1 MSKPRLLVVDDEEH
15 IRFALHRWFEAC
27 GFEVDLAED
36 GDIAV
41 GKCKSAN
48 YDVITMDL
56 VMPRMDGVAAISAIR
71 NFDPHVPILVFS
83 GYHEQA
89 AEAVETGATRTLAKP
104 LTLHELEREVRS
116 VMVDRRHPAK
126 D

>member
-27 GFEVDLAED
+27 GFDVDLAED
-36 GDIAV
+36 GDVAV
-41 GKCKSAN
+41 GKCQSTN

-56 VMPRMDGVAAISAIR
+56 VMPRMDGVEAISAIR
-71 NFDPHVPILVFS
+71 DLDPHVPILVFS
-83 GYHEQA
+83 GYHERVD
-89 AEAVETGATRTLAKP
+89 EAVQTGATRTLAKP

-116 VMVDRRHPAK
+116 VLVEKRRK
-126 D
+126 TQQ